1 MKHLKTY
8 KVFESVD
15 EIKST
20 IGDILRDNVSDRDIP
35 LKIEV
40 KKDVEFTSFLP
51 NSDLHF
57 KILKIKIGDEFF
69 DESVSDCNINI
80 NKLKED
86 ILIVKKYLEEEGY
99 IYKSCSYYE
108 KEGDVVV
115 HTGED
120 ILKLDIL
127 GTCYLQI
134 IFKMKIIDES
144 IKVPIEIG
152 DTILGGRFKNKK
164 TLVKKIGKN
173 KKGDIT
179 INDKPLLKYR
189 ILKESQE
196 DFEYYFKHLEDDG
209 FSIQGMNNIFSPY
222 VRIFKPLI
230 GSAYKFENCKPFYW
244 NEISGE
250 IYRYIDNLDDLIQEG
265 KVKEYLITYIVQKND
280 HFDREFLNKEQ
291 ILDLDLN
298 FKLFSITIS
307 TFRN

>member
-1 MKHLKTY
+1 
-8 KVFESVD
+8 
-15 EIKST
+15 
-20 IGDILRDNVSDRDIP
+20 
-35 LKIEV
+35 
-40 KKDVEFTSFLP
+40 
-51 NSDLHF
+51 
-57 KILKIKIGDEFF
+57 
-69 DESVSDCNINI
+69 
-80 NKLKED
+80 
-86 ILIVKKYLEEEGY
+86 
-99 IYKSCSYYE
+99 
-108 KEGDVVV
+108 
-115 HTGED
+115 
-120 ILKLDIL
+120 
-127 GTCYLQI
+127 
-134 IFKMKIIDES
+134 MKIIDES

-222 VRIFKPLI
+222 VRIFKPLT
-230 GSAYKFENCKPFYW
+230 GTKTYKFENCKPFYW
-244 NEISGE
+244 NEISSE
-250 IYRYIDNLDDLIQEG
+250 ISRYIDNLDDLIQEG
-265 KVKEYLITYIVQKND
+265 KLKEYLITYIVQKND
-280 HFDREFLNKEQ
+280 HFDREFLTKEQ